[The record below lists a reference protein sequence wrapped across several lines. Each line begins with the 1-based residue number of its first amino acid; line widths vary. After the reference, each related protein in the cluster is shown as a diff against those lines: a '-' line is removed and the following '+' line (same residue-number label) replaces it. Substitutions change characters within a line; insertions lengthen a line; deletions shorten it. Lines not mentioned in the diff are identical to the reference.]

1 MFFLLVQVHCIIQ
14 LSQLIFVP
22 DTLYLKSNLNVK
34 AYAHFEF
41 LQCIKGGV
49 NANLADRKDANCYQ
63 EKNESKFKSTRI
75 EYFHLLFGS
84 IYFMNMIYA
93 RKYNQYKRVISTWQS
108 LLTN

>member
-14 LSQLIFVP
+14 LSHLIFVP

-49 NANLADRKDANCYQ
+49 NANLADREMQIAIK
-63 EKNESKFKSTRI
+63 
-75 EYFHLLFGS
+75 
-84 IYFMNMIYA
+84 
-93 RKYNQYKRVISTWQS
+93 RKTSRNLS
-108 LLTN
+108 LLE

>member
-1 MFFLLVQVHCIIQ
+1 MYRAWYSRKEECKFMFFLLVQVHCIIQ

-49 NANLADRKDANCYQ
+49 NANLADRRCK
-63 EKNESKFKSTRI
+63 
-75 EYFHLLFGS
+75 LLS
-84 IYFMNMIYA
+84 
-93 RKYNQYKRVISTWQS
+93 REKRVEIQVYSNRIFS
-108 LLTN
+108 FIIRLDLLHEYDLCKKVQPI